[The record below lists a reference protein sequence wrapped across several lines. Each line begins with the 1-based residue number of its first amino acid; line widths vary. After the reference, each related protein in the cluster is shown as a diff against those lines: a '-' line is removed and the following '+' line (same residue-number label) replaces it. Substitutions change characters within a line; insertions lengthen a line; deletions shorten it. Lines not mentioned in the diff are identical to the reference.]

1 MQQNISKALKKQ
13 EKYGII
19 VEVNKKGGLKIM
31 EINKKMYKYT
41 AIISMTIVLILIF
54 TLIKPILTIADTT
67 YGISSINYDKNE
79 AVMSVACTRLDE
91 HVNSF
96 LYWVSTEEEIP
107 TKENLDELAE
117 WRVKNAI
124 KVVPLKT
131 TSINDSIKITK
142 TGKYYAVMLLKK
154 ANEEGTEE
162 YVKAFVATYVVNT
175 PIKEKDLN
183 EEEVEE
189 ELAGNDNDTE
199 EQPTQ
204 EPEKEAEEQPAQE
217 PEKEAEEQPAQEP
230 EKETEEQPAQEP
242 EKEAEE
248 QPAQEPVSE
257 PEEQST
263 QEPEKDLEEQLTQ
276 ENEQKNTTEDKPLY
290 VRVDNKNENE
300 SKNDEY
306 VDIPDE
312 IKDENNGNK
321 ISEQELDKTKEDSE
335 QVTDINN
342 EDKNDEK
349 IEVKNEEKETVEEI
363 KNDES
368 VVLDE
373 IQIDSQAQ
381 EEIPQTG
388 SNEGPLVIGIVL
400 FSIIGIGSF
409 VKYLKVK

>member
-117 WRVKNAI
+117 WCVKNAI

-242 EKEAEE
+242 EKETEE

>member
-1 MQQNISKALKKQ
+1 
-13 EKYGII
+13 
-19 VEVNKKGGLKIM
+19 M

-117 WRVKNAI
+117 WCVKNAI

-242 EKEAEE
+242 EKETEE

-276 ENEQKNTTEDKPLY
+276 ENEQKNTAEDKPLY
-290 VRVDNKNENE
+290 VHVDNKNENE

-306 VDIPDE
+306 VDVPDE
-312 IKDENNGNK
+312 IKDENNDNK
-321 ISEQELDKTKEDSE
+321 ISEQELDKIKEDLE

-342 EDKNDEK
+342 EEKNDEK
-349 IEVKNEEKETVEEI
+349 IEVKNEEKEIVEEI

-368 VVLDE
+368 VVLDD

>member
-1 MQQNISKALKKQ
+1 
-13 EKYGII
+13 
-19 VEVNKKGGLKIM
+19 M

-117 WRVKNAI
+117 WCVKNAI

-183 EEEVEE
+183 EEEEVEE
-189 ELAGNDNDTE
+189 ELAGNDNDAE
-199 EQPTQ
+199 EQPTQEPEKEAEEQPAQ

-242 EKEAEE
+242 
-248 QPAQEPVSE
+248 VSE

-276 ENEQKNTTEDKPLY
+276 ENEQKNTAEDKPLY
-290 VRVDNKNENE
+290 VHVDNKNENE

-312 IKDENNGNK
+312 IKDENNDNK
-321 ISEQELDKTKEDSE
+321 ISEQELDKIKEDLE

>member
-1 MQQNISKALKKQ
+1 
-13 EKYGII
+13 
-19 VEVNKKGGLKIM
+19 M

-117 WRVKNAI
+117 WCVKNAI

-183 EEEVEE
+183 EEEEVEE
-189 ELAGNDNDTE
+189 ELAGNDNDAE
-199 EQPTQ
+199 EQPT
-204 EPEKEAEEQPAQE
+204 QE

-242 EKEAEE
+242 EKEAEEQPTQEPEKETEE

-276 ENEQKNTTEDKPLY
+276 ENEQKNTAEDKPLY
-290 VRVDNKNENE
+290 VHVDNKNENE

-312 IKDENNGNK
+312 IKDENNDNK
-321 ISEQELDKTKEDSE
+321 ISEQELDKIKEDLE

-342 EDKNDEK
+342 EEKNDEK
-349 IEVKNEEKETVEEI
+349 IEVKNEEKEIVEEI

-368 VVLDE
+368 VVLDD

>member
-1 MQQNISKALKKQ
+1 MQQNISKTLKKK

-117 WRVKNAI
+117 WCVKNAI

-175 PIKEKDLN
+175 PIKEKDLHE

-189 ELAGNDNDTE
+189 ELAGNDNDAE

-217 PEKEAEEQPAQEP
+217 PEKE
-230 EKETEEQPAQEP
+230 T
-242 EKEAEE
+242 EE

-276 ENEQKNTTEDKPLY
+276 ENEQKNTAEDKPLY
-290 VRVDNKNENE
+290 VHVDNKNENE

-312 IKDENNGNK
+312 IKDENNDNK
-321 ISEQELDKTKEDSE
+321 ISEQELDKIKEDLE

>member
-1 MQQNISKALKKQ
+1 
-13 EKYGII
+13 
-19 VEVNKKGGLKIM
+19 M

-117 WRVKNAI
+117 WCVKNAI

-183 EEEVEE
+183 EEEEVEE
-189 ELAGNDNDTE
+189 ELAGNDNDAE

-204 EPEKEAEEQPAQE
+204 EPEKEAEEQPAQEPVSEPEEQPAQE

-242 EKEAEE
+242 
-248 QPAQEPVSE
+248 VSE
-257 PEEQST
+257 PEEQLT

-276 ENEQKNTTEDKPLY
+276 KNEQKNTTEDKPLY
-290 VRVDNKNENE
+290 VHVDNKNENE